1 MVAVV
6 LVEPESPGNIGS
18 VARVMK
24 NFGFKE
30 LVLINPCK
38 ITEEA
43 FKMARHGEDIL
54 KNAKIF
60 QQLERA
66 LEPYDIKIATTGKT
80 RNFITIRPEE
90 IPKYESMCIVFGR
103 ESSGLTNE
111 EINMCDLVV
120 KIPASQEYPVL
131 NLSHAV
137 AIILYTLFEKSETKT
152 PDVRS
157 VKFWLDKISDEID
170 MKERFEI
177 LKNVIMRG
185 LPRKNEADAISGVLK
200 EIYLRIKK

>member
-30 LVLINPCK
+30 LVLVNPCK

-60 QQLERA
+60 HKLERA
-66 LEPYDIKIATTGKT
+66 IEPYQVKIATTGKT
-80 RNFITIRPEE
+80 RNFVTIRPEE

-111 EINMCDLVV
+111 EISMCDLVV
-120 KIPASQEYPVL
+120 QIPANPDYPVL
-131 NLSHAV
+131 NISHAV
-137 AIILYTLFEKSETKT
+137 AIILYTLFEKGEVKS
-152 PDVRS
+152 PDIRS
-157 VKFWLDKISDEID
+157 IKFWLEKISEEIN

-177 LKNVIMRG
+177 LKDVIIRG
-185 LPRKNEADAISGVLK
+185 LPRKNETNAIAGVMR